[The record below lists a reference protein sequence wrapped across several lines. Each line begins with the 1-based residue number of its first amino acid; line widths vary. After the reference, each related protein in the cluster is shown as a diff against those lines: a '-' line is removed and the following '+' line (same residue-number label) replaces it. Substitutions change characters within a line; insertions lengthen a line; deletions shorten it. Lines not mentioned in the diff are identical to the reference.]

1 VTELSPSRL
10 VLWDID
16 HTLVNVGGISRTLY
30 ERAFSAVTGGQL
42 RALADPT
49 GRTERAIL
57 AETLALHGLDPTDEL
72 DDFYAAL
79 TVAANELR
87 EEMRASGRALPGS
100 AEAVKALAEVGAIQS
115 VVAGNIRGVAVVKL
129 QAFGLDGQ
137 LDMDIG
143 GYGSDGDTRPPL
155 IRAAL
160 ARAEAKYGRAFAP
173 ADVVVIGDTP
183 LDVVGAH
190 QVGVAVVGVASGS
203 SSLVEL
209 RAAGA
214 DAVVPDLTDT
224 DRLLA
229 LVLGT

>member
-1 VTELSPSRL
+1 
-10 VLWDID
+10 
-16 HTLVNVGGISRTLY
+16 
-30 ERAFSAVTGGQL
+30 
-42 RALADPT
+42 
-49 GRTERAIL
+49 
-57 AETLALHGLDPTDEL
+57 
-72 DDFYAAL
+72 
-79 TVAANELR
+79 
-87 EEMRASGRALPGS
+87 
-100 AEAVKALAEVGAIQS
+100 
-115 VVAGNIRGVAVVKL
+115 VAVVKL

-143 GYGSDGDTRPPL
+143 GYGSDGDTQPPL

-190 QVGVAVVGVASGS
+190 EVGVAVVGVASGS
-203 SSLVEL
+203 SSVSDL